1 MSYFVTGA
9 TGFIGR
15 HLVERLL
22 EREGDV
28 NVLVRE
34 GSEDKLERL
43 VEGWGQPERIK
54 AVKGD
59 LSQPGLGVSDE
70 DRERLKGV
78 EHFFHLAAIYDM
90 AADDE
95 RNMKLNV
102 GGTENAVDLANAL
115 EAGTFHHALS
125 LIHI

>member
-22 EREGDV
+22 DREGDIF
-28 NVLVRE
+28 VLVRE

-43 VEGWGQPERIK
+43 RVAAGDRAERLTP
-54 AVKGD
+54 VKGD
-59 LSQPGLGVSDE
+59 ISEPSLGLSDE
-70 DRERLKGV
+70 DKAALQGV

-90 AADDE
+90 AASDE
-95 RNMKLNV
+95 EQNRRLNV
-102 GGTENAVDLANAL
+102 LGTQNAVALANQLGAKYL
-115 EAGTFHHALS
+115 YFL
-125 LIHI
+125 